1 MNSKKEIIF
10 KGKEAINIQ
19 LQGVK
24 KLQKSLDEDF
34 CKAVEL
40 LLSLK
45 GKLILSGIG
54 KSGHIANK
62 IASTFTSTGIVSLFL
77 HPVEASHGDLGII
90 EKNDIVI
97 LISNSG
103 EANEIND
110 IINYCKKNGVKII
123 CITSNK
129 NSSLSKNSDVKIII
143 PKHKESDPLGIA
155 PTTSTTLAL
164 IAGDALCSTIL
175 AYKKFDRQSFKNFH
189 PGGKIGKNLRTI
201 NEIMNIDAPLVSI
214 NSKVLEAV
222 IVMTEKKY
230 GCAIIVDIK
239 KNIKGIVTD
248 GDLRRSLKSDL
259 LEANVT
265 KIMRIN
271 PILVNKNTL
280 VSSAINIMNK
290 NSITSLI
297 IAEKKKVLGIV
308 NLKECLDNE

>member
-1 MNSKKEIIF
+1 MNSKKEIIS
-10 KGKEAINIQ
+10 KGKEAVKIQ
-19 LQGVK
+19 LEGVR
-24 KLQKSLDEDF
+24 KLQKSLNEDF
-34 CKAVEL
+34 YKAVEL
-40 LLSLK
+40 VLSLK

-90 EKNDIVI
+90 EKKDILI

-103 EANEIND
+103 EASEIND

-155 PTTSTTLAL
+155 PTTSTTLSL
-164 IAGDALCSTIL
+164 IVGDALCSTIL
-175 AYKKFDRQSFKNFH
+175 AYKKFDRQSFRNFH
-189 PGGKIGKNLRTI
+189 PGGKIGKNLRTLD
-201 NEIMNIDAPLVSI
+201 EIMNIDAPLVSI

-222 IVMTEKKY
+222 IVMTKKKY

-239 KNIKGIVTD
+239 NNIKGIVTD

-265 KIMRIN
+265 KIMRN
-271 PILVNKNTL
+271 KPILVSKNTL

-290 NSITSLI
+290 NCITSLI

>member
-10 KGKEAINIQ
+10 KGKEAIKIQ
-19 LQGVK
+19 LEGVK
-24 KLQKSLDEDF
+24 KLQKSLNEDF
-34 CKAVEL
+34 YKAVEL
-40 LLSLK
+40 LLFLK

-90 EKNDIVI
+90 EKKDIVI

>member
-10 KGKEAINIQ
+10 KGKEAIKIQ
-19 LQGVK
+19 LEGVK
-24 KLQKSLDEDF
+24 KLQRSLNEDF
-34 CKAVEL
+34 YKAVEL

-90 EKNDIVI
+90 EKKDIVI

-290 NSITSLI
+290 NSITNLI
-297 IAEKKKVLGIV
+297 IAEKKKVLGIT

>member
-24 KLQKSLDEDF
+24 KLQKSLNEDF
-34 CKAVEL
+34 YKAVEL

-90 EKNDIVI
+90 EKKDIVI